1 MRAARAGWLAALLG
15 LAGLSVSTAA
25 CRSYT
30 LTQPDCE
37 EYRAKLEAWAK
48 AKGKQSKEAAEKFAK
63 SCPGTVLSGRTHDC
77 LEKAVDEAAFF
88 QCLD

>member
-1 MRAARAGWLAALLG
+1 MTAARAGLLATLLG
-15 LAGLSVSTAA
+15 LAASTVA

-37 EYRAKLEAWAK
+37 EYRAKLETWAK

-63 SCPGTVLSGRTHDC
+63 SCPGTVISRRTHDC
-77 LEKAVDEAAFF
+77 LEKAGDEAAFF
-88 QCLD
+88 RCLD

>member
-1 MRAARAGWLAALLG
+1 MKPARAGLLVAIFALAA
-15 LAGLSVSTAA
+15 STVA

-63 SCPGTVLSGRTHDC
+63 SCPGTVISKRTHDC
-77 LEKAVDEAAFF
+77 LEKAGDETAFF

>member
-1 MRAARAGWLAALLG
+1 MTRARARLLLLLG
-15 LAGLSVSTAA
+15 LASSTAA

-37 EYRAKLEAWAK
+37 EYRVKLEAWAK
-48 AKGKQSKEAAEKFAK
+48 AKGKQSKEAAEKFTK
-63 SCPGTVLSGRTHDC
+63 SCPGTVISRRTHEC
-77 LEKAVDEAAFF
+77 LEKASDEVSFF